1 MSVRQRMEELEEEM
15 DALFQRKLEIR
26 TLRDGSRKTVIRR
39 RRIRP
44 TCRLNSARFSITS
57 RLSVSSSSSAI
68 TSVIASSTL
77 GSASNSRAHRAD
89 PGHHPHLDVIGG
101 GSDEDNQAYLKYYAS
116 DEERARWK
124 ADFPDEQLPPRKQ
137 PQYKRELASQR
148 DPRED

>member
-1 MSVRQRMEELEEEM
+1 KSWRRRWMQFSSASWRSERCGS
-15 DALFQRKLEIR
+15 
-26 TLRDGSRKTVIRR
+26 GSRKTVIRR

-101 GSDEDNQAYLKYYAS
+101 GSDDDNQAYLRYYAF
-116 DEERARWK
+116 DEE
-124 ADFPDEQLPPRKQ
+124 LPPRRR
-137 PQYKRELASQR
+137 PRDNRELAS
-148 DPRED
+148 

>member
-1 MSVRQRMEELEEEM
+1 MRSSSASWRSEHCGS
-15 DALFQRKLEIR
+15 
-26 TLRDGSRKTVIRR
+26 GSRKMVRRR

-44 TCRLNSARFSITS
+44 NSARFSIAS
-57 RLSVSSSSSAI
+57 RLAVSSSSSAI

-116 DEERARWK
+116 DEER
-124 ADFPDEQLPPRKQ
+124 
-137 PQYKRELASQR
+137 
-148 DPRED
+148 